1 MLASFEMHLSG
12 PDALSFLLNL
22 VQTLAQFANRN
33 CCKPLLE
40 AWIFVV
46 KFLEFVSTETTAI
59 KLQVSAPERGERH
72 LPHLHP
78 ILHHYTSTIINAI
91 CPDAVS
97 ITPHSKSCLVKP
109 DYIYLRSGFTLCG
122 PSVAIALKHK
132 RKLKLVSKHSHCLLT
147 ASSSCEVTC
156 SGICFHMQVYTCIYM
171 QKTQW
176 EF

>member
-1 MLASFEMHLSG
+1 MLSVFCLILRKHWHSLLIGIAVNHCWKPE
-12 PDALSFLLNL
+12 FLLLNFQNL
-22 VQTLAQFANRN
+22 CQQKQQQSSYRYQHLREGKDNSR
-33 CCKPLLE
+33 
-40 AWIFVV
+40 IFQ
-46 KFLEFVSTETTAI
+46 L
-59 KLQVSAPERGERH
+59 
-72 LPHLHP
+72 LHP

-132 RKLKLVSKHSHCLLT
+132 RKLKLVSKHSHCFLT

-156 SGICFHMQVYTCIYM
+156 SGICFYMQVYTCIYM
-171 QKTQW
+171 QKTQ
-176 EF
+176 